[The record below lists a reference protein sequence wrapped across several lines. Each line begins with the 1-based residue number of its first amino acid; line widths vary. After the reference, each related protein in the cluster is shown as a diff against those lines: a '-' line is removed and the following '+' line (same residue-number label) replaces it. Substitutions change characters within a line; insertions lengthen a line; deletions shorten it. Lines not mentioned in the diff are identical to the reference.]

1 MIALSIYYPYILHFQ
16 KEYDVTIIKQ
26 SLNKC
31 LTKLGIKEWM
41 RKIAKKDSYCR
52 TNKCLTRLSVKD
64 WMGKKKVTPGK
75 RNTITIVW
83 FATTLTNNN
92 NVSTS

>member
-1 MIALSIYYPYILHFQ
+1 
-16 KEYDVTIIKQ
+16 
-26 SLNKC
+26 
-31 LTKLGIKEWM
+31 M

-83 FATTLTNNN
+83 FATTLIII
-92 NVSTS
+92 VKKGAR

>member
-1 MIALSIYYPYILHFQ
+1 
-16 KEYDVTIIKQ
+16 
-26 SLNKC
+26 
-31 LTKLGIKEWM
+31 M

-83 FATTLTNNN
+83 FATTLITNKLLQMTIFQI
-92 NVSTS
+92 VQRSLGSIPFRVYDWVGSG